1 MSAADQ
7 QPQPPQPAPQMPG
20 TDPVV
25 LLLLLLVVV
34 LVLGG
39 TGYLCV
45 AHPSLTAPIA
55 AVGGVGAALAAAF
68 GVVVAV
74 RRR

>member
-1 MSAADQ
+1 MPVNNQ
-7 QPQPPQPAPQMPG
+7 QPQQPAPQGP
-20 TDPVV
+20 DPMQT
-25 LLLLLLVVV
+25 LLLVLVVV

-39 TGYLCV
+39 TSYVCV
-45 AHPSLTAPIA
+45 AHPSLAAPIA

-68 GVVVAV
+68 GAVVAN